1 MSQIASFR
9 SKLASMKPY
18 LDDPSVTELAVNK
31 PYEMFIGRQGQGY
44 MARVAMPDLSLALL
58 ESLAD
63 VTASFTHQ
71 ESDRERPLLSATM
84 PIDLTEGI
92 DDTERGGYRVQ
103 VVRAPAVEEKSI
115 AVCIR
120 KPSLRDF
127 TLDDYQQ
134 QGAFDHVNA
143 AGSPSA
149 YSNDHLLALCKAR
162 DWDGF
167 MRGAVLAHKNIMIS
181 AGTNTGKTTFLNA
194 LLKTVPDHERIVTI
208 EDAREITPAQPNC
221 LHLLYSRGG
230 QGESKIS
237 AIDLLEASLRL
248 TPDRIIMGELRGAEA
263 YSYLEMLN
271 TGAGGSITTIHAN
284 SPAMMYER
292 LSMMVLRAGIP
303 LQQSHVIGYAKSLI
317 QVVVQ
322 FTYDKRSGRRFISEI
337 LYDGQ

>member
-9 SKLASMKPY
+9 SKLASMQPF
-18 LDDPSVTELAVNK
+18 LDDPTVTELAVNK
-31 PYEMFIGRQGQGY
+31 PYEMFVGRQGHGY
-44 MARVAMPDLSLALL
+44 MTRVAMPDLSLALL

-143 AGSPSA
+143 PGGSTE

-303 LQQSHVIGYAKSLI
+303 LQQSHVVAYAKSLI

-322 FTYDKRSGRRFISEI
+322 FTYDKRSGRRYISEI
-337 LYDGQ
+337 LYDGH